1 MYFHKIEHPFNFVF
15 GDDHTDILEGNI
27 RLQGEALGSDVFRI
41 FAEGDGC
48 GRWETPPQE
57 TNLSVH
63 QFNRVTSSGTLEIGD
78 KGEIQLSYCG
88 RELLKSRANEAFGLC
103 GKKWIMCFDISPENH
118 FYGMG
123 EKNIGFEKSGIRTKF
138 WNTDVW
144 GDFSDDDGL
153 FGITDPMY
161 ISIPYMLIHIGDDAW
176 VGVLIHNPYPVFMD
190 TGARQVIEG
199 VKDSGQDE
207 SYFYMGSTNGMPD
220 IYVIAGKNPAE
231 VTRKLQ
237 QLSGGVPRPPL
248 WSLGYQQSRWGYG
261 SAGDLEHLEEKLT
274 ELAIPCDGLWL
285 DIDYMD
291 EYKIFTFDN
300 EKFSNPSETFKSITG
315 RTGRKIVPIL
325 DPGIKR
331 EATYAVCKEGTEED
345 FFCLTSEG
353 KPYVGFVWPGAS
365 HFPDFSLER
374 VKSWWAGKTKELV
387 NLGVSGFWIDMN
399 DPSTGSA
406 EPDEM
411 RFSDGTLSHESYHN
425 QYANGMA
432 KAVVKGLLA
441 AEPEKRPFIL
451 TRSGFIGING
461 HAAVWTGD
469 NHSNYH
475 HLRMAVEMELSLS
488 LSGVP
493 FAGSD
498 IGGFG
503 CDAEPENFI
512 DWHKTCFLF
521 PFFRNHSADG
531 TARQEPWAFDD
542 EVLNTTR
549 EYIRARYAFRPYL
562 YNLFIELEK
571 AGDPI
576 IRPLLYE
583 FDGYFEQAS
592 QFMVGSAVMQAPKME
607 EGKAKQMVNIPPGY
621 WYEPWSGKWIEGTD
635 DLEVSLAGEGTPI
648 FFREGRIIPLS
659 RFADIGDTL
668 TEIDLF
674 VCAGGSGDSSGSGHY
689 ECDGGEGFSYK
700 NGEITSLDMSYSF
713 HEGDLSITIQCNN
726 SEYSSLTIRI
736 MVPDSVISAHLKLV
750 QTDGIQERHNCL
762 FSEHTFPL
770 PGYCKTVKVSQF
782 FSVN

>member
-15 GDDHTDILEGNI
+15 GDEHRDLLDGNI
-27 RLQGEALGSDVFRI
+27 RFKGEDLGSDVYRVS
-41 FAEGDGC
+41 AEGEGC
-48 GRWETPPQE
+48 KRWEVPPRE
-57 TNLSVH
+57 SDAAGI
-63 QFNRVTSSGTLEIGD
+63 QFESINSSGTLEVGA
-78 KGEIQLSYCG
+78 KGEISLSFNG
-88 RELLKSRANEAFGLC
+88 REQLKSRGTAAFGLC
-103 GKKWIMCFDISPENH
+103 GKKWVFCFNLAPGYH

-153 FGITDPMY
+153 FGVTDPMY
-161 ISIPYMLIHIGDDAW
+161 ISIPYMLIQTAQDAW
-176 VGVLIHNPYPVFMD
+176 AGMLIHNPYPVFMD

-199 VKDSGQDE
+199 VKDSGQDD
-207 SYFYMGSTNGMPD
+207 SYFYTGSTDGIPD
-220 IYVIAGKNPAE
+220 IYLIAGKNPAE

-237 QLSGGVPRPPL
+237 KLSGDVPRPPL

-261 SAGDLEHLEEKLT
+261 SAEDIKHLEEKFT

-291 EYKIFTFDN
+291 EYKIFTFDTA
-300 EKFSNPSETFKSITG
+300 KFANPKETFNSVTRIS
-315 RTGRKIVPIL
+315 GRKIVPIL

-331 EATYAVCKEGTEED
+331 EEAYTVCKEGVAESM
-345 FFCLTSEG
+345 FCLTAEG

-374 VKSWWAGKTKELV
+374 VKAWWAWMTKELV

-406 EPDEM
+406 ELSEM
-411 RFSDGTLSHESYHN
+411 RFSDGALSHESYHN

-432 KAVVKGLLA
+432 KAVVKGLLD
-441 AEPEKRPFIL
+441 AEPDKRPFVL
-451 TRSGFIGING
+451 TRSGFIGINS

-512 DWHKTCFLF
+512 DWYKTCFLF

-531 TARQEPWAFDD
+531 TARQEPWAFSED
-542 EVLNTTR
+542 VLHTTR
-549 EYIRARYAFRPYL
+549 EYIRSRYAFRPYL
-562 YNLFIELEK
+562 YNLFIELERS
-571 AGDPI
+571 GDPV

-583 FDGYFEQAS
+583 FDGYCSLAT

-607 EGKAKQMVNIPPGY
+607 KGKTVQLVSIPPGY
-621 WYEPWSGKWIEGTD
+621 WYEPW
-635 DLEVSLAGEGTPI
+635 AGEWIKGAADLDVSVTGESTPI
-648 FFREGRIIPLS
+648 FFREGSIIPLS
-659 RFADIGDTL
+659 RYADIGDPL

-674 VCAGGSGDSSGSGHY
+674 MCAGGSRESSGSGEY
-689 ECDGGEGFSYK
+689 ECDGGEGFAYK

-713 HEGDLSITIQCNN
+713 HEGDLSITIRCSNAK
-726 SEYSSLTIRI
+726 YSPLTIRV
-736 MVPDSVISAHLKLV
+736 MVPESVNSANLQLV
-750 QTDGIQERHNCL
+750 QSDGIQEHHNCV
-762 FSEHTFPL
+762 FSEQAFPL
-770 PGYCKTVKVSQF
+770 PGDCRCVKVSQCI
-782 FSVN
+782 SLN

>member
-1 MYFHKIEHPFNFVF
+1 MYFHKIEHPYNFVF
-15 GDDHTDILEGNI
+15 GDDHKDLLDGNI
-27 RLQGEALGSDVFRI
+27 RFQGEDLGSDVFRVS
-41 FAEGDGC
+41 AKGDGC
-48 GRWETPPQE
+48 RRWEIPPQE

-63 QFNRVTSSGTLEIGD
+63 QFKSSNSSGTFNVSA
-78 KGEIQLSYCG
+78 KGELILSFFG
-88 RELLKSRANEAFGLC
+88 RELLKTRESTAFGLC
-103 GKKWIMCFDISPENH
+103 GKKWIFCFNLTPENH

-161 ISIPYMLIHIGDDAW
+161 ISIPYMLIHTGDDAW

-207 SYFYMGSTNGMPD
+207 SYFYIGSTDGIPD

-291 EYKIFTFDN
+291 GYKIFTFDN
-300 EKFSNPSETFKSITG
+300 QKFPNPSETFKSITG

-331 EATYAVCKEGTEED
+331 EVTYAICKEGTEED
-345 FFCLTSEG
+345 LFCLTSEG

-374 VKSWWAGKTKELV
+374 VKTWWAARTKELV
-387 NLGVSGFWIDMN
+387 NLGISGFWIDMN

-406 EPDEM
+406 ELDEM

-432 KAVVKGLLA
+432 KAVVNGLLA

-503 CDAEPENFI
+503 CDAEPENFT

-531 TARQEPWAFDD
+531 SARQEPWAFDE
-542 EVLNTTR
+542 EVLKTTR
-549 EYIRARYAFRPYL
+549 EYIRSRYVFRPYL

-571 AGDPI
+571 SGDPI

-607 EGKAKQMVNIPPGY
+607 KGKSTSIVNIPPGC

-635 DLEVSLAGEGTPI
+635 DLKVSLAGEGTPI

-659 RFADIGDTL
+659 RFADIGDPL

-674 VCAGGSGDSSGSGHY
+674 VCAGGSGDSSGSGYY
-689 ECDGGEGFSYK
+689 ECDGGEGFGYRK
-700 NGEITSLDMSYSF
+700 DYVTAVDMKYIYSD
-713 HEGDLSITIQCNN
+713 GVLK
-726 SEYSSLTIRI
+726 LTLMCRKSDYQPLNIRI
-736 MVPDSVISAHLKLV
+736 MVPNMIKSASIEIRHS
-750 QTDGIQERHNCL
+750 DGTEVNDVCVFEKGRL
-762 FSEHTFPL
+762 PL
-770 PGYCKTVKVSQF
+770 PGGCQNTQVSQLF
-782 FSVN
+782 KIV